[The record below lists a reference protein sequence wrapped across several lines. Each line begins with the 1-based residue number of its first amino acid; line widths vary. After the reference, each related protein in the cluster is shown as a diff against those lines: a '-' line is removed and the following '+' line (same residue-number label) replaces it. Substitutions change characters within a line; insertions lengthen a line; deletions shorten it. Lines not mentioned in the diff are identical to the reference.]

1 MTDYTTKDLELLKSW
16 ITMKLDSMP
25 KCTSPLEQYSE
36 TNLSRAIL
44 KFIQHLMDKEQQK
57 IYNQSHYSDP
67 YIGSYNLTPNSPS
80 YNTVTWTSANNGVAI
95 CDQCKQYNPSATH
108 CIHRAGTKVTPPLKY

>member
-67 YIGSYNLTPNSPS
+67 YIGSYNLTPNGPS
-80 YNTVTWTSANNGVAI
+80 YGISWTTNTDTI
-95 CDQCKQYNPSATH
+95 CAQCKAANPSCTH
-108 CIHRAGTKVTPPLKY
+108 CIHKVGSSQVTPPLKY